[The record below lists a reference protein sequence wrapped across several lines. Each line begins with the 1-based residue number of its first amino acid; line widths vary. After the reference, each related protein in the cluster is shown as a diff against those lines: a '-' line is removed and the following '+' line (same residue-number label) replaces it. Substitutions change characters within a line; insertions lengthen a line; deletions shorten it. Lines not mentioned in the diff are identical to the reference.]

1 MKKFLLIPILL
12 CVLACAPV
20 VSDEIIVAG
29 TIYPATYLAENIL
42 GDKGSV
48 TSVVPAGSEPHS
60 YEPTPAQVI
69 EVSKADLYF
78 GIGLEFDH
86 IEQEIISLNDM
97 PIIIL
102 SNNIDLLEFEGDH
115 HYEEEHEEEH
125 GVYDPHFWVSPER
138 MIQLVPVVLS
148 SIQQLD
154 PENKEY
160 YATNA
165 AQLIESLEL
174 LHNEYNLLES
184 CERKDI
190 IVNHAAF
197 GYLAHDY
204 NLEQHAVS
212 GLSPE
217 VEPTPQA
224 LATIIDEVEELGVTH
239 IFFEELAS
247 PNVIETIARETGIGV
262 LVLNPA
268 GSILP
273 GQDYDVIMR
282 ENLNNLKT
290 ALGC

>member
-1 MKKFLLIPILL
+1 
-12 CVLACAPV
+12 
-20 VSDEIIVAG
+20 
-29 TIYPATYLAENIL
+29 
-42 GDKGSV
+42 
-48 TSVVPAGSEPHS
+48 
-60 YEPTPAQVI
+60 
-69 EVSKADLYF
+69 
-78 GIGLEFDH
+78 
-86 IEQEIISLNDM
+86 
-97 PIIIL
+97 
-102 SNNIDLLEFEGDH
+102 
-115 HYEEEHEEEH
+115 
-125 GVYDPHFWVSPER
+125 

-154 PENKEY
+154 PDNKEY

-247 PNVIETIARETGIGV
+247 PNVIETIARETGTGV

-290 ALGC
+290 ALSC